1 MARLPTVE
9 QINQDQSCLFVIF
22 GGTGDLTHRKLLPA
36 LYKLQKHGLLPDHFA
51 VVAVGRRIK
60 SDNEYRGEAAASIR
74 GSRSETSED
83 AVDPAILDKLTERL
97 YYRKVN
103 FDDDHTAYRELQICL
118 EKFDRQYKTNGNRL
132 FFLAVAPEY
141 FDVIVTR
148 LQERGMLSN
157 ARGWQRLMIEKPFG
171 SNLKTA
177 RDLNRVITGALP
189 ESHIF
194 RIDHYLGKEMIQNI
208 MALRFGNS
216 LFEPLWNHHY
226 IDNIQITSNEILG
239 VETRGGYY
247 EHAGIRRDMLQNHL
261 LQMLSLVAMEPP
273 VNLEP
278 ESIRDEKVKVL
289 RSLRPFDANSALD
302 DIVRGQYGPGLKAGQ
317 PVSGYRDED
326 LVDPNSLTDTFIAL
340 KTYVDNFRWACVPFY
355 IRAGKRMNRRVTRI
369 VIEFKKLPGIEFFSN
384 FKNQNPNLL
393 VVEIQPNEGLFFQI
407 NAKKPGNE
415 LIMERIDLNYT
426 QSSRIL
432 TNSPEAYERLIL
444 EAIRDNKSLFA
455 RWDELEYSWQ
465 FVDSIEE
472 SLQGI
477 QPDFP
482 NYTAGSQGPMAAL
495 DLLRADGRRWWEI

>member
-1 MARLPTVE
+1 MPDE
-9 QINQDQSCLFVIF
+9 QQISMNQSCIFIIF

-36 LYKLQKHGLLPDHFA
+36 LYKLQKHELLPDNFA
-51 VVAVGRRIK
+51 VVSVGRRDK
-60 SDNEYRGEAAASIR
+60 TDEGYREEAVASIQ
-74 GSRSETSED
+74 GSRKDASEE
-83 AVDPAILDKLTERL
+83 AVDPDILNRL
-97 YYRKVN
+97 IQRIYYRRVN
-103 FDDDHTAYRELQICL
+103 FDDDHTAYRALQTCL
-118 EKFDRQYKTNGNRL
+118 EQLDRQYKTNGSRL

-141 FDVIVTR
+141 FGVIVTR
-148 LQERGMLSN
+148 LKERGMLN
-157 ARGWQRLMIEKPFG
+157 NRHGWQRVMIEKPFG

-177 RDLNRVITGALP
+177 RELNRTITDALP

-226 IDNIQITSNEILG
+226 IDNIQITSNEMLG
-239 VETRGGYY
+239 VESRGGYY
-247 EHAGIRRDMLQNHL
+247 EKAGICRDMLQNHL
-261 LQMLSLVAMEPP
+261 LQMLALVAMEPP

-289 RSLRPFDANSALD
+289 RALRPFNVDSAKQ
-302 DIVRGQYGPGLKAGQ
+302 DIIRGQYGPGLRAGQ
-317 PVSGYRDED
+317 PVPGYRDEER
-326 LVDPNSLTDTFIAL
+326 VDQNSMTDTFIAL
-340 KTYVDNFRWACVPFY
+340 KAHVDNFRWAGVPFY
-355 IRAGKRMNRRVTRI
+355 IRAGKRMNRRVTQI
-369 VIEFKKLPGIEFFSN
+369 VIEFKKLPGIEFFDN

-426 QSSRIL
+426 QSSWVQ

-444 EAIRDNKSLFA
+444 EALRDNKSLFT
-455 RWDELEYSWQ
+455 RWDELEHSWQ
-465 FVDSIEE
+465 FVDSIEN
-472 SLQGI
+472 SFKHFT
-477 QPDFP
+477 PDFP

-495 DLLRADGRRWWEI
+495 DLLRRDGRRWWEI